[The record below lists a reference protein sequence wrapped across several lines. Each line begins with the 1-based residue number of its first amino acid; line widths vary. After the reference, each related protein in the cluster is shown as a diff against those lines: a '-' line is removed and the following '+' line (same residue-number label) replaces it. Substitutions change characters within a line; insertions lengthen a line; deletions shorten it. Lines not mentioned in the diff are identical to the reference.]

1 MTVLI
6 TAATGTT
13 GSRLARRLADAGVP
27 TRKAGRSARADVRFD
42 WSEPATHRP
51 ALQRVDAVYLVLPP
65 GVAEPEPVVTP
76 FLEEARRAGVRRIVL
91 LGSSAIPV
99 GGPGPG
105 AVGARLADHV
115 PDWVVLRPSWFA
127 SNFTPGHLHG
137 DSARA
142 DGEIVSA
149 TEDGRVPFIDPD
161 DIAAVAARFLTGA
174 VPAGRDVV
182 LTGPAPLS
190 FDDVAA
196 ALSEVTGGPV
206 RHRRVSAAALSARHQ
221 AHGVP
226 AAFADLLAGLDLAIA
241 GGAEDRTTACV
252 EEITGGPPRA
262 FRDFLRTSLPVR

>member
-1 MTVLI
+1 VTVLI

-27 TRKAGRSARADVRFD
+27 IRRAGRSATADVRFD
-42 WSEPATHRP
+42 WSEPATYRP
-51 ALQRVDAVYLVLPP
+51 ALHGADAVYLVLPP

-76 FLEEARRAGVRRIVL
+76 FLDEARHAGARCVVL

-105 AVGARLADHV
+105 LVGARLAEYV

-127 SNFTPGHLHG
+127 SNFTAGHLHG

-149 TEDGRVPFIDPD
+149 TGDGRVPFIDPD

-182 LTGPAPLS
+182 LTGPQPLS

-196 ALSEVTGGPV
+196 ALSEVTGRPV
-206 RHRRVSAAALSARHQ
+206 RHRRVGAAELSARHQ
-221 AHGVP
+221 AHGIP
-226 AAFADLLAGLDLAIA
+226 GAFADLLAGLDVAIA
-241 GGAEDRTTACV
+241 GGAEDRTTPGV
-252 EEITGGPPRA
+252 EEVTGAPPRA
-262 FRDFLRTSLPVR
+262 FRDFLRTSRPDR